1 MSSFPETLA
10 RALRTNPGGPFVT
23 FYDEAP
29 LTASGSASASGERQE
44 LSTTTYANWVAKAS
58 GLLVDEHGLERGDS
72 IRIDLPAHWLATVFL
87 GAAWN
92 TGLVVTDSESPDAV
106 VCGPDT
112 LEAWTEGA
120 GKRPTL
126 ACSLLPFGV
135 RFADPL
141 PQGVHD
147 VGIEV
152 WGQPDG
158 FIPVDPPAADDAA
171 TSWSGAETSH
181 AALFGNG
188 GTTARLLSTVPPAS
202 PEGAELLAGL
212 LAGGGSLVLIAN
224 ATEDRLAAVAS
235 SERATQFPDH
245 SS

>member
-10 RALRTNPGGPFVT
+10 RALRNNPGGPLVT
-23 FYDEAP
+23 FYDE
-29 LTASGSASASGERQE
+29 ASGERQE
-44 LSTTTYANWVAKAS
+44 LSTATYANWVAKAS
-58 GLLVDEHGLERGDS
+58 GLLLDEHGLERGDS
-72 IRIDLPAHWLATVFL
+72 IRIDLPTHWLAAVFL

-112 LEAWTEGA
+112 LPAWADSA

-152 WGQPDG
+152 WGQPDA
-158 FIPVDPPAADDAA
+158 FTPWDPPAADDAA
-171 TSWSGAETSH
+171 TSWAGVETSH
-181 AALFGNG
+181 ADLLG
-188 GTTARLLSTVPPAS
+188 GDGSGARLLTTVPPAS
-202 PEGAELLAGL
+202 PPGTDLLAGL
-212 LAGGGSLVLIAN
+212 LAGGGSLVLVAN
-224 ATEDRLAAVAS
+224 ATEDRLDALAS
-235 SERATQFPDH
+235 NERATHFPERA
-245 SS
+245 

>member
-23 FYDEAP
+23 FYDEA
-29 LTASGSASASGERQE
+29 SGERQE

-58 GLLVDEHGLERGDS
+58 GLLLDEHGLERGDS
-72 IRIDLPAHWLATVFL
+72 IRIDLPTHWLATVFL

-106 VCGPDT
+106 VCGPET
-112 LEAWTEGA
+112 LPAWADEA

-152 WGQPDG
+152 WGQPDA
-158 FIPVDPPAADDAA
+158 FTPWDPPAADDVA
-171 TSWSGAETSH
+171 TSWAGVETSH
-181 AALFGNG
+181 ADLFGG
-188 GTTARLLSTVPPAS
+188 DGKAVRLLSTVPSAS
-202 PEGAELLAGL
+202 PAGAELLASL
-212 LAGGGSLVLIAN
+212 LAGGGSLVLVTN
-224 ATEDRLAAVAS
+224 ATEDRLAALAE
-235 SERATQFPDH
+235 SERAQPNW
-245 SS
+245 S

>member
-1 MSSFPETLA
+1 MTSFPETLA

-23 FYDEAP
+23 FYDEA
-29 LTASGSASASGERQE
+29 SGERQE

-58 GLLVDEHGLERGDS
+58 GLLLDEHGLERGDS
-72 IRIDLPAHWLATVFL
+72 IRIDLPTHWLATVFL

-92 TGLVVTDSESPDAV
+92 TGLVVTDSEDPDAV
-106 VCGPDT
+106 VCGPET
-112 LEAWTEGA
+112 LSTWADGA
-120 GKRPTL
+120 EKRPTL

-152 WGQPDG
+152 WGQPDA
-158 FIPVDPPAADDAA
+158 FTPLDPPAADDAA
-171 TSWSGAETSH
+171 TSWSGVETSH
-181 AALFGNG
+181 ADLFGGGNG
-188 GTTARLLSTVPPAS
+188 ARLLSTVPPAS
-202 PEGAELLAGL
+202 SEGADLLASL
-212 LAGGGSLVLIAN
+212 LAGGGSLVL
-224 ATEDRLAAVAS
+224 ATHATADRLATVAA
-235 SERATQFPDH
+235 SEHATEFPDH

>member
-1 MSSFPETLA
+1 MQTYPETLA
-10 RALRTNPGGPFVT
+10 QALRTDPGGPFVT
-23 FYDEAP
+23 FYDE
-29 LTASGSASASGERQE
+29 ASGERQE

-72 IRIDLPAHWLATVFL
+72 IRIDLPTHWLATVFL

-106 VCGPDT
+106 VCGPET
-112 LEAWTEGA
+112 LLTWADSA

-152 WGQPDG
+152 WGQPDA
-158 FIPVDPPAADDAA
+158 FTPFDPPAADDAA
-171 TSWSGAETSH
+171 TSWAGVETSH
-181 AALFGNG
+181 ADLFRGDG
-188 GTTARLLSTVPPAS
+188 KAVRLLSTIPSAS
-202 PEGAELLAGL
+202 PAGAELLAAL
-212 LAGGGSLVLIAN
+212 LAGGGSLVLVTN
-224 ATEDRLAAVAS
+224 APDERLTVLAE
-235 SERATQFPDH
+235 SERAQPNW
-245 SS
+245 S

>member
-10 RALRTNPGGPFVT
+10 RALRTDPGGPFVT
-23 FYDEAP
+23 FYDE
-29 LTASGSASASGERQE
+29 TSGERQE

-72 IRIDLPAHWLATVFL
+72 IRIDLPTHWLATVFL

-106 VCGPDT
+106 VCGPET
-112 LEAWTEGA
+112 LAAWTDGA

-152 WGQPDG
+152 WGQPDA
-158 FIPVDPPAADDAA
+158 FTPFDPPETDDTAVSWAD
-171 TSWSGAETSH
+171 SETSH
-181 AALFGNG
+181 ADLFGGDGNS
-188 GTTARLLSTVPPAS
+188 ARLLTTVRPAS
-202 PEGAELLAGL
+202 PDGAELLAAL
-212 LAGGGSLVLIAN
+212 LVGGGSLVLVTN
-224 ATEDRLAAVAS
+224 ATEDRLATIAS
-235 SERATQFPDH
+235 SERATQLSDH